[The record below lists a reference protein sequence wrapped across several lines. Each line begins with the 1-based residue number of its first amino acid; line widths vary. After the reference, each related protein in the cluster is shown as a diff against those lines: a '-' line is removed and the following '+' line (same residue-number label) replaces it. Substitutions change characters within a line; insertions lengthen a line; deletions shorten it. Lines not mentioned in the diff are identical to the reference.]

1 MRVSISLVLSPRECR
16 EPCESLESVSP
27 TALPRRG
34 PSGLSALQAIVPQFR
49 AASAH
54 ERGDSSQS
62 NFDQGSLG
70 YGATIGV
77 KRRACHVILNGH
89 ERPRS
94 TLIQEEG
101 TNTHTPVGSTQVQ
114 RCPSKLRSRLQEITS
129 IFRLFRPFGSAF
141 WHLFWT
147 WARLVLPDRSRGRS

>member
-1 MRVSISLVLSPRECR
+1 MRVSNSLVLSPRECR
-16 EPCESLESVSP
+16 EPCESLESASP

-54 ERGDSSQS
+54 VREDPSQS
-62 NFDQGSLG
+62 NFDHWQGYLG

-77 KRRACHVILNGH
+77 KRRACHVILDDR

-101 TNTHTPVGSTQVQ
+101 TNTHTPVGSTQVE
-114 RCPSKLRSRLQEITS
+114 RCPSKLRPRLQEIAS

-141 WHLFWT
+141 SHLFWT
-147 WARLVLPDRSRGRS
+147 